1 MPPYENITTGMWL
14 DVSKEALQFLD
25 VEAISRAA
33 AIHSASHS
41 FLNQF
46 PMAADLRTE
55 CRPQKELKVNESPR
69 KRPARLIFYDP
80 VGRSIGGVAAKAFD
94 HASDFLLR
102 ALEAVSSCNCS
113 EGCENCIFSGL
124 CRKGDDVAS
133 KRGAL
138 VVLKDILGNPLGA
151 PEPIEDVIHRP
162 LTVVEA
168 PSVGIAEGVV
178 VEKYD
183 A

>member
-1 MPPYENITTGMWL
+1 MWL
-14 DVSKEALQFLD
+14 DVSKEALHFLD
-25 VEAISRAA
+25 IEAISRAE
-33 AIHSASHS
+33 AIHSASHA

-46 PMAADLRTE
+46 PMAGDLRTE
-55 CRPQKELKVNESPR
+55 CKPPEKEMKATESAR

-94 HASDFLLR
+94 HASDFLIH
-102 ALEAVSSCNCS
+102 ALEAVTSCDCL
-113 EGCENCIFSGL
+113 EGCEKCILSGL
-124 CRKGDDVAS
+124 CRKGNEVMS

-138 VVLKDILGNPLGA
+138 VILRDILGIPLGE
-151 PEPIEDVIHRP
+151 PEPIEDVDPRP
-162 LTVVEA
+162 LTVIEA